1 MAQYKMSNVEM
12 ERYSYFC
19 KIENFILNLVVD
31 RQQEKQKYLINMVVV
46 LTYML
51 SEIIILVIQYFV

>member
-1 MAQYKMSNVEM
+1 MSNVDM

-31 RQQEKQKYLINMVVV
+31 KQEKQKYLINIVVV
-46 LTYML
+46 
-51 SEIIILVIQYFV
+51 